1 VAIRIPTWTG
11 RALLAVAGALLLLWV
26 AAGWMHANAIRAELM
41 IPSDHR
47 SPFDLLVVTNEA
59 GRVVVN
65 RTDESA
71 REGVWGLEGAA
82 AYAQVAT
89 IVRVTE
95 TTVERGVRAL
105 DGVLEP
111 ADEARIDHDAF
122 TGDPEFAH
130 GIGWEAART
139 PSDIGPHPAWFVD
152 GRRSTWILF
161 AHGEGND
168 RLGESL
174 RIIPALVEQG
184 FPVLSITY
192 RNDIGAT
199 PNDSGLRYWGLEEWR
214 DLDAAVELGL
224 RKGAKDFVI
233 IGSGLGAEVVSMF
246 LHESDRVGAVR
257 SVIYDSPVLD
267 LESVAR
273 QYASDEGTPWFVS
286 WLGRRLVSVRF
297 GMDWGDLDQQAR
309 VAEFDVPILLLYG
322 ADDPVTST
330 GDFEAFSD
338 AIPHLVVPE
347 RFEQGRH
354 ADLWNIDSARYESAI
369 AEFLLQTVGPE

>member
-1 VAIRIPTWTG
+1 
-11 RALLAVAGALLLLWV
+11 
-26 AAGWMHANAIRAELM
+26 M

-47 SPFDLLVVTNEA
+47 SPFDLVVRSNEA

-65 RTDESA
+65 RTAESI
-71 REGVWGLEGAA
+71 REGVWGLEGFD

-105 DGVLEP
+105 DGELVP
-111 ADEARIDHDAF
+111 SAEARMDADAF
-122 TGDPEFAH
+122 TGDPETAH
-130 GIGWEAART
+130 GISWESART

-152 GRRSTWILF
+152 GRRSTWVIF
-161 AHGEGND
+161 AHGRGTD
-168 RLGESL
+168 RFGESL
-174 RIIPALVEQG
+174 RVIPALVEQG
-184 FPVLSITY
+184 FPVLAITY
-192 RNDIGAT
+192 RNDEGAT

-233 IGSGLGAEVVSMF
+233 IGSGFGAEVVSMF
-246 LHESDRVGAVR
+246 LHESERVEVVR
-257 SVIYDSPVLD
+257 GVIFDSPVLD

-273 QYASDEGTPWFVS
+273 QYASDEGTPSFVS
-286 WLGRRLVSVRF
+286 WLGRRMVSIRF
-297 GMDWGDLDQQAR
+297 GMDWGDLNQHAR
-309 VAEFDVPILLLYG
+309 AAEFDVPILLMYG
-322 ADDPVTST
+322 ANDPVTT
-330 GDFEAFSD
+330 TAEFEAFSD

-347 RFEQGRH
+347 RFEQGGH
-354 ADLWNIDSARYESAI
+354 TDLWNIDATRYESSV